1 MHQKLCLVFW
11 PIRSRSKQSE
21 VVLDILSEEACM
33 KIMKIREMKDDIKN
47 IICSETK
54 PIQKV
59 KKFEKV
65 KKLVSTV

>member
-1 MHQKLCLVFW
+1 
-11 PIRSRSKQSE
+11 
-21 VVLDILSEEACM
+21 M